1 MTYGRDG
8 KAERRPD
15 RAALIIAAVLGLV
28 AIIIAWSTMSAPQ
41 AAGYTVVGPKIVP
54 YIVAACLAGLAIW
67 TAVEAIRGDFP
78 EREEQNHPPMLW
90 LVGGLVFQLL
100 TIKTIGF
107 SIAAGIMFA
116 ATAKAF
122 GKGPLALTIPIG
134 IAFSFAVWLIF
145 ALVLQ
150 LTLPEGPVETLVRS
164 LISG

>member
-1 MTYGRDG
+1 MTNGRDG

-15 RAALIIAAVLGLV
+15 RAALVIAAVLGLV

-54 YIVAACLAGLAIW
+54 YIVAACLAGLSIW

-78 EREEQNHPPMLW
+78 DREEQNHPPMLW

-107 SIAAGIMFA
+107 SLAAGIMFA

-134 IAFSFAVWLIF
+134 IIFSFVVWLIF
-145 ALVLQ
+145 ALGLQ
-150 LTLPEGPVETLVRS
+150 LTLPEGPVETAVRS
-164 LISG
+164 LVSG

>member
-1 MTYGRDG
+1 MTSSHEG
-8 KAERRPD
+8 KTERRPD
-15 RAALIIAAVLGLV
+15 RAALVIAAVLALV
-28 AIIIAWSTMSAPQ
+28 AVVIIWSTMNAPQ

-54 YIVAACLAGLAIW
+54 YIVAACLSGLALW
-67 TAVEAIRGDFP
+67 TAVEGIRGDFP

-90 LVGGLVFQLL
+90 LLGGLLFQLL

-145 ALVLQ
+145 ALALQ